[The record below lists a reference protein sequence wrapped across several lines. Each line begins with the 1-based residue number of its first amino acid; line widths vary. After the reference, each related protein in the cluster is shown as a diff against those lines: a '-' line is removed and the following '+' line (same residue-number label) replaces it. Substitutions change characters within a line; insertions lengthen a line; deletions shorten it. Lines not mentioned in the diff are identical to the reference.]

1 MVKIVT
7 LEKGLIND
15 KRESAIIYVHDL
27 TEFARVLLA
36 TTKMIFEID

>member
-1 MVKIVT
+1 MT

-27 TEFARVLLA
+27 AEYARVFLA
-36 TTKMIFEID
+36 TTKMIFEIN